1 MSFHFTNFVSF
12 HFIWVHFIRCH
23 FIALIFMSF
32 MPCMSFMSFMSLMPF
47 MPFMPFMAL
56 FPFFPL
62 TSLNTLTPLIPFIPF
77 IPFIH
82 TFVRPFI
89 TSFHDA
95 FCLCH
100 VVSICF
106 VLWVCYHFI
115 HWCNNSFHFILRG
128 FIPFYQIMSIY
139 SIHLF
144 ICSFVHINRSLFLSC
159 PFILSHCVSFCAMSL
174 HFSSFQLSPFNFI
187 WFSSFIAY
195 VHWFHSLLH
204 VLYSFIQSFIHAF
217 IHSSIR
223 SFINSCIHSIH
234 LV

>member
-1 MSFHFTNFVSF
+1 V
-12 HFIWVHFIRCH
+12 
-23 FIALIFMSF
+23 
-32 MPCMSFMSFMSLMPF
+32 
-47 MPFMPFMAL
+47 
-56 FPFFPL
+56 
-62 TSLNTLTPLIPFIPF
+62 
-77 IPFIH
+77 
-82 TFVRPFI
+82 
-89 TSFHDA
+89 

-106 VLWVCYHFI
+106 VLCVCYHFI

-204 VLYSFIQSFIHAF
+204 VFYSFIQSFIHAF
-217 IHSSIR
+217 IQFIWFNVIVTEFSFYSSIHYMSFHVMSCHFMSYHFMSCHFMSGHVVHFMHVFM
-223 SFINSCIHSIH
+223 SFIVVISFKYFIISSFMSSIHSCQCMPRT
-234 LV
+234 

>member
-1 MSFHFTNFVSF
+1 MSFHCTYFHVFHAMHVFHVIHVSHAIHALYAIHGIISFLSIDFIEYINSVDSIYSVYLIHSRIRPSVHYFISWCVLLMSCCFHLFRFV
-12 HFIWVHFIRCH
+12 C
-23 FIALIFMSF
+23 
-32 MPCMSFMSFMSLMPF
+32 
-47 MPFMPFMAL
+47 
-56 FPFFPL
+56 
-62 TSLNTLTPLIPFIPF
+62 
-77 IPFIH
+77 
-82 TFVRPFI
+82 
-89 TSFHDA
+89 
-95 FCLCH
+95 
-100 VVSICF
+100 
-106 VLWVCYHFI
+106 VCYHFI